1 MRNVTSMYQY
11 AMVEAATFEFR
22 IHVPG
27 GWTAFTFA
35 RYALAAAGLLFLLYV
50 AVLVGLTAAS
60 AVVKR
65 RSADHGPDAPES
77 L

>member
-1 MRNVTSMYQY
+1 MYQY
-11 AMVEAATFEFR
+11 AIVETATFGFR
-22 IHVPG
+22 ISAPG

-60 AVVKR
+60 AVVRR
-65 RSADHGPDAPES
+65 RSVDHRPGAPEVWDTK
-77 L
+77 